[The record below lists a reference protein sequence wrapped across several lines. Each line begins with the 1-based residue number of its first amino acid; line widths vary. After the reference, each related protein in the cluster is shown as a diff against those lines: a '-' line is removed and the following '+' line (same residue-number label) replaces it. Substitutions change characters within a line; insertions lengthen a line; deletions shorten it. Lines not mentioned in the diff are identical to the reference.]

1 MNPKDF
7 ELSPEKRKPTGIRD
21 IAKRAGVST
30 ATVSRFL
37 NNPGSV
43 RLELRHKIDEV
54 IEETGYIPHASARAL
69 SSRRNQTIGA
79 IVPTVDNAMFAQ
91 GLQALQSFLST
102 KDYLLLLA
110 TNEYD
115 LDTELRQVRNLV
127 ARGIDA
133 LILRGDKHHPT
144 LRRLLASNSIPFIN
158 VGVYEPS
165 KPYPSV
171 GVDNREAGRV
181 LTRYIT
187 ELGHKRIAIVAAHQ
201 RNNDRA
207 QARLEGILD
216 ILAKM
221 GCCPPEH
228 WIVNVDYNLSDAG
241 DAARMLLH
249 SDDRPTAIICG
260 NDVIAY
266 GVMMAAIRMGI
277 NVPRDLS
284 VAGFD
289 DLEWSRHLQPSLTT
303 IHMPTNEI
311 WTRAGRYLVEV
322 LADQSPVLHQQV
334 QFHLII
340 RESTASP
347 R

>member
-1 MNPKDF
+1 MNTRNSGIS
-7 ELSPEKRKPTGIRD
+7 LGNRKAIGIRD
-21 IAKRAGVST
+21 IAKRAEVST

-37 NNPGSV
+37 NNPASV
-43 RLELRHKIDEV
+43 GVALRHKIDKV

-91 GLQALQSFLST
+91 GIQALQSFLASN
-102 KDYLLLLA
+102 DYLLLLA

-115 LDTELRQVRNLV
+115 LETELRQARNLV

-133 LILRGDKHHPT
+133 LILRGDRHHPT
-144 LRRLLASNSIPFIN
+144 LHRLLAANSIPFIN
-158 VGVYEPS
+158 VGVYEPA

-171 GVDNREAGRV
+171 GVDNREAGRE

-187 ELGHKRIAIVAAHQ
+187 GLGHKHIAVVAAHQ

-207 QARLEGILD
+207 QARLDGILSVLTENGCSPPD
-216 ILAKM
+216 EWIL
-221 GCCPPEH
+221 H
-228 WIVNVDYNLSDAG
+228 VDYNLSDAG
-241 DAARMLLH
+241 DAARMLLQGA
-249 SDDRPTAIICG
+249 DRPTAIICG

-266 GVMMAAIRMGI
+266 GVMMAAIRLGVA
-277 NVPRDLS
+277 VPQDLS
-284 VAGFD
+284 VVGFD

-322 LADQSPVLHQQV
+322 LADNAPVLHQQV
-334 QFHLII
+334 QFHLVV
-340 RESTASP
+340 RESTAPP